1 MLEVTWTLMGRP
13 SDTRL
18 LRLGPLIFF
27 FESHR
32 AVKSFLQ
39 HLQPTGSA
47 STNHMNVEK
56 TRRSAVTANDGPT
69 DADAEL
75 QPSSCALL
83 ALIKAEQEQQSYGRL
98 NEAGQGLFQLSL
110 L

>member
-1 MLEVTWTLMGRP
+1 MGRP

-56 TRRSAVTANDGPT
+56 TRRAKRSH
-69 DADAEL
+69 
-75 QPSSCALL
+75 S
-83 ALIKAEQEQQSYGRL
+83 
-98 NEAGQGLFQLSL
+98 
-110 L
+110 